1 MAKKRGA
8 GGGGFRGV
16 SNNPT
21 LTGAGSEAAAET
33 QKLEITAGDHGGAV
47 ADEIAHRVAEWRGL
61 PVLLGDALDAEQG
74 LCDLALAGAML
85 VGVDGAQHHLEAS
98 SLLCG
103 HALIGRNAV
112 AGQVAQQAIKGGD
125 AIETVA
131 IERDS
136 NRYRIV
142 GPNRGIGDQMQT
154 STDLT
159 QEEMEFAWR
168 DPLLTGKEV
177 A

>member
-1 MAKKRGA
+1 MRREWGIS
-8 GGGGFRGV
+8 GGVKYPHPDREWSG
-16 SNNPT
+16 
-21 LTGAGSEAAAET
+21 AAAEA